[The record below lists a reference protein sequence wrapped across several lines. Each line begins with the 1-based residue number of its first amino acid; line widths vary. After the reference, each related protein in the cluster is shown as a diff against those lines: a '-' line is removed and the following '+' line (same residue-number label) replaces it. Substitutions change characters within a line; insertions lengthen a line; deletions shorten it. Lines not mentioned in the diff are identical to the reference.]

1 METKKKGVP
10 HIEFRP
16 ALFWDTNPKT
26 IDPDKNAVYV
36 IERIM
41 DFGTDDEERWMWR
54 YYDRTL
60 IRDVAKSS
68 RTIFPETRSFWNLVL
83 AA

>member
-10 HIEFRP
+10 PIEFRP

-41 DFGTDDEERWMWR
+41 DFGADDEVRWMWYR
-54 YYDRTL
+54 YP
-60 IRDVAKSS
+60 RDVLKKVVETSRVLQPKS
-68 RTIFPETRSFWNLVL
+68 RVFWNLML
-83 AA
+83 AS